1 MTNMQATTIFSIT
14 AMTKMKRIIIV
25 LIIFI
30 ALAFV
35 SESFNNT
42 DTEISIMNPQPWD
55 HSPITVYIDDNEV
68 PEHYSPSY
76 RMGVEK
82 ALEYWE
88 NGGNGQLEYQP
99 VFEIVDVDNADILIM
114 WVENLEKDAG
124 VENGV
129 AGFTRPYV
137 VNGKFE
143 RADIVLETGNYKGY
157 SWAQYGDSTMEGIAT
172 HELGHALGLGH
183 SNDRNDIM
191 FPTYDI
197 KQDVNP
203 LLLHST
209 WPLLLLMIIIAI
221 LVVSYHGTGWLHY
234 KKKRKELEKEVFTN
248 EENER

>member
-1 MTNMQATTIFSIT
+1 MTNMQATTILSIA
-14 AMTKMKRIIIV
+14 AMTKMNRIIIV

-35 SESFNNT
+35 SESFNNSE
-42 DTEISIMNPQPWD
+42 TEMFILSPKPWD
-55 HSPITVYIDDNEV
+55 HSPITVYIDDKDV

-76 RMGVEK
+76 RTGVED
-82 ALEYWE
+82 ALKYWE
-88 NGGNGQLEYQP
+88 SGGNGQLEYQP

-137 VNGKFE
+137 MNGKFE

-157 SWAQYGDSTMEGIAT
+157 SWAQYGDKTMKDIAT

-183 SNDRNDIM
+183 SNDRDDIM
-191 FPTYDI
+191 FPSYDV

-203 LLLHST
+203 LLLNST
-209 WPLLLLMIIIAI
+209 WPLLLLLIIIAI
-221 LVVSYHGTGWLHY
+221 LIVSYHGTGWFHY
-234 KKKRKELEKEVFTN
+234 KKKRKELEKEVFSN